1 MVDAIPI
8 LEARNLEVNRGGA
21 ILIHVPS
28 LLIQEGEIFSLIGPN
43 GAGKTTLLQT
53 LSYLLKP
60 FQGEILFR
68 GKKVEANHSAFEYR
82 RKLAMVFQ
90 EPLLFDTTVFNNVAS
105 GLKIRGMKRSEI
117 RDRVMQQLDRFG
129 ISHLNDRSAKTL
141 SGGEA
146 QRTSLARAFA
156 LRPEILLLD
165 EPFASLDPP
174 TRDSLI
180 EDLEHILQQTRT
192 TAVFAT
198 HDRLEALRLSD
209 RIAVMDGGKILQ
221 IGSPEEVANHPVN
234 ELVASFVG
242 VETILSGRV
251 VKRDGGTFVTSIE
264 GQEIETVGDAHLGEA
279 VVLCIRPEN
288 VTISTRHSHE
298 GTSARN
304 VFHGRIVKIISMG
317 IYQKVHLHCGFPL
330 VAFVTNHSLEELSLT
345 VGKEMWASFKATA
358 VTVIRKGESEEK
370 FAPHHLKPC
379 SSPALLREAGR
390 AEQGCKGASKY
401 LS

>member
-1 MVDAIPI
+1 MLDSIPI
-8 LEARNLEVNRGGA
+8 LEAKNLEVNRGGA

-43 GAGKTTLLQT
+43 GAGKTTLLQS

-60 FQGEILFR
+60 FRGEILFR
-68 GKKVEANHSAFEYR
+68 GNRVESNHSVLEYR

-105 GLKIRGMKRSEI
+105 GLRIRGKKREQI
-117 RDRVMQQLDRFG
+117 RERAMEELERFG
-129 ISHLNDRSAKTL
+129 ISHLKSRSARTL

-165 EPFASLDPP
+165 EPFSSLDPP

-192 TAVFAT
+192 TAMFAT

-209 RIAVMDGGKILQ
+209 RIGVMNEGKILQ

-234 ELVASFVG
+234 ELVASFMG
-242 VETILSGRV
+242 MEAILSGKVMR
-251 VKRDGGTFVTSIE
+251 RNEGTFSASVE
-264 GQEIETVGDAHLGEA
+264 GQEIEAVGDVRLGES

-288 VTISTRHSHE
+288 ITLSVGPSQE

-304 VFHGRIVKIISMG
+304 VFRGKIVKILPMG
-317 IYQKVHLHCGFPL
+317 LYQKVQLDCGFPL
-330 VAFVTNHSLEELSLT
+330 VAYVTNHSLKELSLIEGRD
-345 VGKEMWASFKATA
+345 VRASFKATA
-358 VTVIRKGESEEK
+358 VTVMRKGE
-370 FAPHHLKPC
+370 
-379 SSPALLREAGR
+379 
-390 AEQGCKGASKY
+390 
-401 LS
+401 